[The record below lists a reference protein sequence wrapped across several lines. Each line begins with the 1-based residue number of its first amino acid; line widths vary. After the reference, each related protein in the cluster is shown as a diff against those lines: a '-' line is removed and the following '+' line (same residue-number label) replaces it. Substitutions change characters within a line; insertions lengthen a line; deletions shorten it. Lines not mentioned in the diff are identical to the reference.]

1 MRNNKKTKKCRN
13 CGRAL
18 PHSARTRGK
27 PFCSNHC
34 RNVWWNNQ
42 RGDLELYP
50 NPDRDSNHAT
60 CFYCGRVFEAHSRR
74 QMYCSA
80 ECQRRDSGKGRKCL

>member
-1 MRNNKKTKKCRN
+1 MRTNRKTTKCRN

-34 RNVWWNNQ
+34 RNTWWNNQ

-50 NPDRDSNHAT
+50 SPDRDSNRAA
-60 CFYCGRVFEAHSRR
+60 CFYCGRVFETHSRR
-74 QMYCSA
+74 QRYCSV
-80 ECQRRDSGKGRKCL
+80 ECQRRDSGKGKEAL